1 MGLNFIPK
9 FPESRPWEHSAAREP
24 IEDIFFENSG
34 TPSAGETAGWWILGL
49 AICALPWILGIALIS
64 AL

>member
-9 FPESRPWEHSAAREP
+9 LPESRLWEHSAAREP
-24 IEDIFFENSG
+24 IEDIFFENSE

-49 AICALPWILGIALIS
+49 VICALPWILGILLIEN
-64 AL
+64 L